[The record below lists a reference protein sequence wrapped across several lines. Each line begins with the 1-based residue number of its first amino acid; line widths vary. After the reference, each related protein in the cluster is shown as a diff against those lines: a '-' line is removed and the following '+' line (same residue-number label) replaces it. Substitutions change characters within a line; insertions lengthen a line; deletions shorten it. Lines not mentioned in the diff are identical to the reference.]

1 MTEIPDAVQGL
12 SPSSFRR
19 ENVPEDAA
27 ADTVAQIFILDVQE
41 QLPTV
46 VRLRDESLVAL
57 APVSGETALDIGC
70 GTGAEVRRLARLVG
84 PEGRAVGVEPHPDL
98 RAEAER
104 RTADEGVEAE
114 FVDADALALPFEDG
128 SVDVVRSERVFQH
141 LPDPEGAIAE
151 IVRVLRPGG
160 RVAII
165 DSDWGTAIYFPG
177 DPDVVRRLNV
187 SSMSRSAN
195 PFAGRTLRGQLTRAG
210 LTVDPDIGSGAV
222 ILPDILLSSPAMLRG
237 QTAPAVE
244 AGDITA
250 AEAETLELEMA
261 EAAARGEALGAVTMF
276 SFVGA
281 QARVLVTP
289 RSPDGPLTASPGRG

>member
-46 VRLRDESLVAL
+46 VRLRDETLMAL
-57 APVSGETALDIGC
+57 APESGECAIDIGS

-84 PEGRAVGVEPHPDL
+84 AEGRAVGVEPHPDL
-98 RAEAER
+98 RAEAQR
-104 RTADEGVEAE
+104 RTAEEGVAAE
-114 FVDADALALPFEDG
+114 FVDGDALALPFEDG

-141 LPDPEGAIAE
+141 LPDPEGALAE

-160 RVAII
+160 RVAIT

-177 DPDVVRRLNV
+177 DPDVVRRLND
-187 SSMSRSAN
+187 SSMSRQAN
-195 PFAGRTLRGQLTRAG
+195 PLAGRNLRAQLTRAG
-210 LTVDPDIGSGAV
+210 LTVDPEIGSGAV
-222 ILPDILLSSPAMLRG
+222 ILPDMLLSNPALLRG
-237 QTAPAVE
+237 QTGPAVE

-250 AEAETLELEMA
+250 AEAEALELEMGA
-261 EAAARGEALGAVTMF
+261 AAARGEAFGAVTMF
-276 SFVGA
+276 SFVG
-281 QARVLVTP
+281 RKL
-289 RSPDGPLTASPGRG
+289 RSQPGS